1 MAWNDVIGQH
11 RVKQILQNSFVQD
24 RVASAYLFV
33 GNEGVGKDAIAIEFA
48 KLLNDSWPSISE
60 NGINSKADLSP
71 EFDKRYKENALF
83 HQNIISVFG
92 IPTPKVGSKDQGDML
107 SGLSEEQV
115 QEIQEELAKK
125 SKDNYYKMNIKGT
138 LAIRVSQVR
147 KIKQILRLSNSDSGK
162 RVIIIFDAHLM
173 NDEASNA
180 ILKSVE
186 EPAENTVFILITH
199 SPDFILSTIRSRC
212 QLIKFDPL
220 KNEEIKEYLLKNS
233 DIDQK
238 SLEIILPFAN
248 GSITRALEFA
258 DEELQSLRELS
269 IELLRNGLR
278 KLYRE
283 KTISIIESL
292 CKENDRTKILK
303 TLLIISFWLEDC
315 LKKSVG
321 SDNII
326 NKDQEEIINKFADIY
341 GSKDIPKAINYCE
354 DSMRMVNQNV
364 NLQMILISLIIKLR
378 KIFM

>member
-1 MAWNDVIGQH
+1 MAWSDVIGQH

-48 KLLNDSWPSISE
+48 KLLNDPLPAITE
-60 NGINSKADLSP
+60 NGINSIAELSP
-71 EFDKRYKENALF
+71 DFDKRYKENALF

-92 IPTPKVGSKDQGDML
+92 IPAPKVGTKEQGDML
-107 SGLSEEQV
+107 SGLTEEQV

-238 SLEIILPFAN
+238 SLEIVLPFAN

-278 KLYRE
+278 KFYRE
-283 KTISIIESL
+283 KTISIIENL
-292 CKENDRTKILK
+292 CHEKDRTKILK

-326 NKDQEEIINKFADIY
+326 NKDQEEVINKFADIY
-341 GSKDIPKAINYCE
+341 GNKDIPKAISYCE